1 MRSLGRQRRDA
12 GDERQR
18 ALPGLIGMLVGL
30 TASVGLILVVRF
42 APPFRSVR
50 LVDRLAPYVHD
61 TPAPSRLLGTATEAG
76 LLTAIA
82 RVFGPA
88 LGDGARLVDRMLGGR
103 AAVRRRLDALA
114 TDTTVE
120 DFRVDQ
126 VVWGALGLLAGV
138 AAATVGSVVAGGV
151 NVLSAGL
158 LCLAGLVAG
167 VLGRDWWLTQQV
179 QRREELLLA
188 EFPVVAELLA
198 LAVTAGESPTAAI
211 ARVTRLSG
219 GELARELGAALGRA
233 RAGVPLVDA
242 LQQVADR
249 TSLEALA
256 RFIDGLI
263 VAIER
268 GTPLAE
274 VLRAQAADVR
284 EAGKR
289 RLLEAGGRKEIAMM
303 VPVVFLVLPV
313 TVLFAL
319 FPGLISIVSLAR

>member
-1 MRSLGRQRRDA
+1 MNS
-12 GDERQR
+12 
-18 ALPGLIGMLVGL
+18 GLVGMLLGL
-30 TASVGLILVVRF
+30 TASLGLILVVGY
-42 APPFRSVR
+42 APPFRSVP

-61 TPAPSRLLGTATEAG
+61 TPAPSRLLGTATQPG
-76 LLTAIA
+76 LLTAVR

-88 LGDGARLVDRMLGGR
+88 VGDGARLVDRMLGGR

-114 TDTTVE
+114 ADTTVE
-120 DFRVDQ
+120 DFRVEQ
-126 VVWGALGLLAGV
+126 VVWGAVGLLGAV
-138 AAATVGSVVAGGV
+138 LLAAVGSVAAGGV

-158 LCLAGLVAG
+158 VCVAGLLGG

-179 QRREELLLA
+179 QQREQFLLA

-211 ARVTRLSG
+211 ARITRLSG

-249 TSLEALA
+249 TSLNALA
-256 RFIDGLI
+256 RFIDGLL

-319 FPGLISIVSLAR
+319 FPGLISIVSLAQ

>member
-1 MRSLGRQRRDA
+1 MSP
-12 GDERQR
+12 
-18 ALPGLIGMLVGL
+18 ALTGMLLGFVA
-30 TASVGLILVVRF
+30 ASGLILAVRY
-42 APPFRSVR
+42 APPFRAVR

-61 TPAPSRLLGTATEAG
+61 TPPPSRLLGTATEPG
-76 LLTAIA
+76 LLVAVR

-88 LGDGARLVDRMLGGR
+88 IGDGARLVDRFLGGR
-103 AAVRRRLDALA
+103 AAVRRRLDALGGEM
-114 TDTTVE
+114 TVE
-120 DFRVDQ
+120 DFRVEQ
-126 VVWGALGLLAGV
+126 VVWGGLGLLGGV
-138 AAATVGSVVAGGV
+138 AVTAVGSAAAGSL
-151 NVLSAGL
+151 NVLSAAL
-158 LCLAGLVAG
+158 LLVAGLVGG

-179 QRREELLLA
+179 NRREELLLA

-219 GELARELGAALGRA
+219 GELARELGNALGRA
-233 RAGVPLVDA
+233 RAGVPLTEA
-242 LQQVADR
+242 LQQGADR
-249 TSLEALA
+249 TSLDALA
-256 RFIDGLI
+256 RFIDGLL

-319 FPGLISIVSLAR
+319 YPGLISIVSLAQ

>member
-1 MRSLGRQRRDA
+1 VSAGVLGM
-12 GDERQR
+12 
-18 ALPGLIGMLVGL
+18 LIGLAGALGV
-30 TASVGLILVVRF
+30 ILAVSY

-61 TPAPSRLLGTATEAG
+61 TPAPSRLLGTATQPG
-76 LLTAIA
+76 LLTAIQ
-82 RVFGPA
+82 RVFGPVVA
-88 LGDGARLVDRMLGGR
+88 DGARLVDRMVGGR
-103 AAVRRRLDALA
+103 AAVRRRLDALGSGLS
-114 TDTTVE
+114 VE
-120 DFRVDQ
+120 ELRVEQ
-126 VVWGALGLLAGV
+126 VVWGGLGLLG
-138 AAATVGSVVAGGV
+138 AAVVATVGSVAAGGV
-151 NVLSAGL
+151 NALSVGL
-158 LCLAGLVAG
+158 LCLAGLLGG

-179 QRREELLLA
+179 QQREELLLA

-249 TSLEALA
+249 TSLDALA
-256 RFIDGLI
+256 RFVDGLL

-289 RLLEAGGRKEIAMM
+289 RLLEAGGRKEIQMM

-319 FPGLISIVSLAR
+319 FPGLISIVSLAQ

>member
-1 MRSLGRQRRDA
+1 
-12 GDERQR
+12 
-18 ALPGLIGMLVGL
+18 MLLGL
-30 TASVGLILVVRF
+30 TAATGVLLVVTY

-50 LVDRLAPYVHD
+50 LVDRLAPYLQD
-61 TPAPSRLLGTATEAG
+61 APTPSRLLGTATEPG
-76 LLTAIA
+76 LLTAA
-82 RVFGPA
+82 RRVFGPVVT
-88 LGDGARLVDRMLGGR
+88 DGARLLDRALGGR

-114 TDTTVE
+114 SDTTVE
-120 DFRVDQ
+120 DFRVEQ
-126 VVWGALGLLAGV
+126 VVWGGLGLLGAAGV
-138 AAATVGSVVAGGV
+138 ALVGTLAAGEF
-151 NVLSAGL
+151 NVLSVGL
-158 LCLAGLVAG
+158 LCVAG
-167 VLGRDWWLTQQV
+167 AVGGLLGRDWWLTRQV
-179 QRREELLLA
+179 TRREELLLA

-198 LAVTAGESPTAAI
+198 LAVTAGEGPAAAI
-211 ARVTRLSG
+211 DRVTRLSG
-219 GELARELGAALGRA
+219 GELARELGGALGRA
-233 RAGVPLVDA
+233 RAGVPLTEA

-249 TSLEALA
+249 TSLDPLA
-256 RFIDGLI
+256 RFVDGLL

-319 FPGLISIVSLAR
+319 FPGLISIVSLAS

>member
-1 MRSLGRQRRDA
+1 VNATLA
-12 GDERQR
+12 
-18 ALPGLIGMLVGL
+18 GMLLGL
-30 TASVGLILVVRF
+30 AAAAGVLLVATF

-61 TPAPSRLLGTATEAG
+61 TPPPSRLLGTATAPG
-76 LLTAIA
+76 LLTAA
-82 RVFGPA
+82 RRVFGPVVA
-88 LGDGARLVDRMLGGR
+88 DGARLVDRVLGGR
-103 AAVRRRLDALA
+103 TAVRRRLDALG

-120 DFRVDQ
+120 DFRIEQ
-126 VVWGALGLLAGV
+126 VVWGGLGLLGSALL
-138 AAATVGSVVAGGV
+138 AAVGSLLAGDL
-151 NVLSAGL
+151 NVLSVGL
-158 LCLAGLVAG
+158 LCVAGLVGG

-179 QRREELLLA
+179 RRREELLLA

-233 RAGVPLVDA
+233 RAGVPLADA

-249 TSLEALA
+249 TSLDALA
-256 RFIDGLI
+256 RFIDGLL

-313 TVLFAL
+313 TVVFAL
-319 FPGLISIVSLAR
+319 FPGLISIVSLAQ

>member
-1 MRSLGRQRRDA
+1 
-12 GDERQR
+12 
-18 ALPGLIGMLVGL
+18 
-30 TASVGLILVVRF
+30 
-42 APPFRSVR
+42 
-50 LVDRLAPYVHD
+50 
-61 TPAPSRLLGTATEAG
+61 
-76 LLTAIA
+76 
-82 RVFGPA
+82 VFGPA
-88 LGDGARLVDRMLGGR
+88 IGDGARIVDRMLGGR

-114 TDTTVE
+114 SDSTVE
-120 DFRVDQ
+120 DFRVEQ
-126 VVWGALGLLAGV
+126 VVWGALGLLGAALV
-138 AAATVGSVVAGGV
+138 AAVGSLLAGGI
-151 NVLSAGL
+151 NVLSAGSL
-158 LCLAGLVAG
+158 FVAGLVGG
-167 VLGRDWWLTQQV
+167 VLGRDWWLTQQL

-198 LAVTAGESPTAAI
+198 LAVTAGESPAAAI

-233 RAGVPLVDA
+233 RAGLPLVDA
-242 LQQVADR
+242 LQQVADG
-249 TSLEALA
+249 TSLDALA
-256 RFIDGLI
+256 RFIDGLL

-319 FPGLISIVSLAR
+319 FPGLISIVSLSQ

>member
-1 MRSLGRQRRDA
+1 VSAGVLG
-12 GDERQR
+12 
-18 ALPGLIGMLVGL
+18 LLIGL
-30 TASVGLILVVRF
+30 TAALGLILVASY

-61 TPAPSRLLGTATEAG
+61 TPAPSRLLGTATQPG
-76 LLTAIA
+76 LLTALR
-82 RVFGPA
+82 RVFGPVVA
-88 LGDGARLVDRMLGGR
+88 DGARLVDRMVGGR
-103 AAVRRRLDALA
+103 AAVRRRLDALGS
-114 TDTTVE
+114 DLTVE
-120 DFRVDQ
+120 DFRVEQ
-126 VVWGALGLLAGV
+126 VVWGAMGLLGAAAV
-138 AAATVGSVVAGGV
+138 AAVGSVVAGGV

-158 LCLAGLVAG
+158 LCLAGLLGG
-167 VLGRDWWLTQQV
+167 VLGREWWLTQQV
-179 QRREELLLA
+179 QKREELLLA
-188 EFPVVAELLA
+188 EFPVIAELLA

-242 LQQVADR
+242 LQQLADR
-249 TSLEALA
+249 TSLDALA
-256 RFIDGLI
+256 RFVDGLL

-289 RLLEAGGRKEIAMM
+289 RLLEAGGRKEIQMM

-319 FPGLISIVSLAR
+319 FPGLISIVSLAQ

>member
-1 MRSLGRQRRDA
+1 MSATLA
-12 GDERQR
+12 
-18 ALPGLIGMLVGL
+18 GMLLGL
-30 TASVGLILVVRF
+30 AGATGLVLVLTY

-61 TPAPSRLLGTATEAG
+61 TPPPSRLLGTATEPG
-76 LLTAIA
+76 LLTAA
-82 RVFGPA
+82 RRVFGPVIA
-88 LGDGARLVDRMLGGR
+88 DGAGLVDRVLGGR
-103 AAVRRRLDALA
+103 SAVRRRLDALGGES
-114 TDTTVE
+114 TVE
-120 DFRVDQ
+120 DFRIEQ
-126 VVWGALGLLAGV
+126 VVWGGLGLLG
-138 AAATVGSVVAGGV
+138 AALLATVGSVLAGSV
-151 NVLSAGL
+151 NVLSVAL
-158 LCLAGLVAG
+158 LCVAGLVGG

-179 QRREELLLA
+179 RRREELLLA

-198 LAVTAGESPTAAI
+198 LAVTAGEGPAAAI

-219 GELARELGAALGRA
+219 GELARELGGALGRA
-233 RAGVPLVDA
+233 RAGLPLTEA

-249 TSLEALA
+249 TSLDPLA
-256 RFIDGLI
+256 RFVDGLL

>member
-1 MRSLGRQRRDA
+1 MS
-12 GDERQR
+12 
-18 ALPGLIGMLVGL
+18 PGLLGMLLGL
-30 TASVGLILVVRF
+30 VAAGGLLLVVRF
-42 APPFRSVR
+42 APPFRAVR

-61 TPAPSRLLGTATEAG
+61 TPPPSRLLGTATEPG
-76 LLTAIA
+76 LLVAVR

-88 LGDGARLVDRMLGGR
+88 IGDGARVVDRFLGGR

-114 TDTTVE
+114 GDMTVE
-120 DFRVDQ
+120 DFRVEQ
-126 VVWGALGLLAGV
+126 VVWGGTGLLAGV
-138 AAATVGSVVAGGV
+138 VVAGVGSAAAGSL

-158 LCLAGLVAG
+158 LCVAGLVGG

-179 QRREELLLA
+179 NKREELLLA

-198 LAVTAGESPTAAI
+198 LSVTAGESPTAAI

-219 GELARELGAALGRA
+219 GELARELGNALGRA
-233 RAGVPLVDA
+233 RAGVPLAEA
-242 LQQVADR
+242 LQDVADR
-249 TSLEALA
+249 TSLDPLA
-256 RFIDGLI
+256 RFIDGLL

-319 FPGLISIVSLAR
+319 FPGLISIVSLAQ

>member
-1 MRSLGRQRRDA
+1 MLLGLA
-12 GDERQR
+12 
-18 ALPGLIGMLVGL
+18 AATGLV
-30 TASVGLILVVRF
+30 LVVTY

-61 TPAPSRLLGTATEAG
+61 TPSPSRLLGTQTEPG
-76 LLTAIA
+76 LLTTVR

-88 LGDGARLVDRMLGGR
+88 VGNGARLVDRFLGGR
-103 AAVRRRLDALA
+103 ASVRRRLEASGGE
-114 TDTTVE
+114 TTLE
-120 DFRVDQ
+120 DFRVEQ
-126 VVWGALGLLAGV
+126 VVWGGLGLLG
-138 AAATVGSVVAGGV
+138 AALLTTVGSLMAGGV

-158 LCLAGLVAG
+158 LCVAGLVGG
-167 VLGRDWWLTQQV
+167 VLGRDWWLTQRV
-179 QRREELLLA
+179 QRRETLLLA

-233 RAGVPLVDA
+233 RAGVPLVEA
-242 LQQVADR
+242 LQHVADR
-249 TSLEALA
+249 TSLDPLA
-256 RFIDGLI
+256 RFIDGLL
-263 VAIER
+263 VALER

-319 FPGLISIVSLAR
+319 FPGLISIVSLTR

>member
-1 MRSLGRQRRDA
+1 
-12 GDERQR
+12 
-18 ALPGLIGMLVGL
+18 
-30 TASVGLILVVRF
+30 
-42 APPFRSVR
+42 
-50 LVDRLAPYVHD
+50 
-61 TPAPSRLLGTATEAG
+61 
-76 LLTAIA
+76 LLTAIR
-82 RVFGPA
+82 RVFGPTV
-88 LGDGARLVDRMLGGR
+88 GDGARLVDRMLGGR
-103 AAVRRRLDALA
+103 AAVRRRLDALGSGL
-114 TDTTVE
+114 TVE
-120 DFRVDQ
+120 DFRVEQ
-126 VVWGALGLLAGV
+126 VVWGALGLLG
-138 AAATVGSVVAGGV
+138 AALVATVGSVAAGGV

-158 LCLAGLVAG
+158 LCLAGVLGG

-179 QRREELLLA
+179 QKREELLLA

-211 ARVTRLSG
+211 ARVTRLSR
-219 GELARELGAALGRA
+219 GELAQELGAALGRA

-249 TSLEALA
+249 TSLDALA
-256 RFIDGLI
+256 RFVDGLL

-319 FPGLISIVSLAR
+319 FPGLISIVSLAQ

>member
-1 MRSLGRQRRDA
+1 VT
-12 GDERQR
+12 
-18 ALPGLIGMLVGL
+18 PGLVGMLLGL
-30 TASVGLILVVRF
+30 VAAGGLLLAISY
-42 APPFRSVR
+42 APPFRQVR
-50 LVDRLAPYVHD
+50 LVDRLAPYVSD
-61 TPAPSRLLGTATEAG
+61 TPAPSRLLGTATQPG
-76 LLTAIA
+76 LLTAA
-82 RVFGPA
+82 RRVFGPA
-88 LGDGARLVDRMLGGR
+88 LSDGARHVDRLLGGR
-103 AAVRRRLDALA
+103 IAVRRRLDALGGN
-114 TDTTVE
+114 TTVE
-120 DFRVDQ
+120 DFRVEQ
-126 VVWGALGLLAGV
+126 VVWGGLGLL
-138 AAATVGSVVAGGV
+138 VGSALTVLGSALAGSV
-151 NVLSAGL
+151 NVLSAAL
-158 LCLAGLVAG
+158 LCVAGLVGG

-219 GELARELGAALGRA
+219 GELARELGGALGRA
-233 RAGVPLVDA
+233 RAGVPLVEA
-242 LQQVADR
+242 LQQLADR
-249 TSLEALA
+249 TSLDALA
-256 RFIDGLI
+256 RFVDGLI

-303 VPVVFLVLPV
+303 MPVVFLVLPV

-319 FPGLISIVSLAR
+319 FPGLISIVSLAQ

>member
-1 MRSLGRQRRDA
+1 MLLGLVA
-12 GDERQR
+12 
-18 ALPGLIGMLVGL
+18 AVGL
-30 TASVGLILVVRF
+30 VLAVSY

-61 TPAPSRLLGTATEAG
+61 TPAPSRLLGTATEPG
-76 LLTAIA
+76 LLTAA
-82 RVFGPA
+82 RRVFGPA
-88 LGDGARLVDRMLGGR
+88 IGDGAQVVDRFLGGR

-114 TDTTVE
+114 TDASVE
-120 DFRVDQ
+120 DFRVEQ
-126 VVWGALGLLAGV
+126 VVWGGLGLLG
-138 AAATVGSVVAGGV
+138 AALVTTVGSVAAGGV
-151 NVLSAGL
+151 NVLSAAL
-158 LCLAGLVAG
+158 LCVAGTVGG
-167 VLGRDWWLTQQV
+167 VLGRDWWLTRQV
-179 QRREELLLA
+179 QHREELLLA

-198 LAVTAGESPTAAI
+198 LAVTAGESPVAAI

-233 RAGVPLVDA
+233 RAGMPLSDA
-242 LQQVADR
+242 LQQMADR
-249 TSLEALA
+249 TSLDPLA
-256 RFIDGLI
+256 RFIDGLL

-319 FPGLISIVSLAR
+319 FPGLISIVSLAQ

>member
-1 MRSLGRQRRDA
+1 MSA
-12 GDERQR
+12 G
-18 ALPGLIGMLVGL
+18 LLGMLLGL
-30 TASVGLILVVRF
+30 LASTGLLLAF
-42 APPFRSVR
+42 SYAPPFRQVR
-50 LVDRLAPYVHD
+50 LVDRLAPYVSD
-61 TPAPSRLLGTATEAG
+61 APAPSRLLGTATEPG
-76 LLTAIA
+76 LLSAA
-82 RVFGPA
+82 RRVFGPA
-88 LGDGARLVDRMLGGR
+88 LAGGAHRVDRLLGGR
-103 AAVRRRLDALA
+103 VAVRRRLDALGA
-114 TDTTVE
+114 DATVE
-120 DFRVDQ
+120 DFRVEQ
-126 VVWGALGLLAGV
+126 VVWGALGLLAGAV
-138 AAATVGSVVAGGV
+138 LTGLGAALAGSV
-151 NVLSAGL
+151 NVLSAVL
-158 LCLAGLVAG
+158 LCVAGLVGG

-211 ARVTRLSG
+211 ARVIRLSG

-233 RAGVPLVDA
+233 RAGVPLVEA
-242 LQQVADR
+242 LQELADR
-249 TSLEALA
+249 TSLDALA
-256 RFIDGLI
+256 RFVDGLV

-319 FPGLISIVSLAR
+319 FPGLISIVSLAQ

>member
-1 MRSLGRQRRDA
+1 VNA
-12 GDERQR
+12 GI
-18 ALPGLIGMLVGL
+18 IGMLLGL
-30 TASVGLILVVRF
+30 TAALGLILAIRY
-42 APPFRSVR
+42 APPLRSVR

-61 TPAPSRLLGTATEAG
+61 SPPPSRLLGTATEAG
-76 LLTAIA
+76 LLTAIR
-82 RVFGPA
+82 RVFGPVVS
-88 LGDGARLVDRMLGGR
+88 DGARLVDRMLGGR
-103 AAVRRRLDALA
+103 AAVRRRLDALGSVLS
-114 TDTTVE
+114 VE
-120 DFRVDQ
+120 DFRVEQ
-126 VVWGALGLLAGV
+126 VVWGALGLLGSALV
-138 AAATVGSVVAGGV
+138 ATVGSVAAGGV

-158 LCLAGLVAG
+158 LCLAGVLGG

-179 QRREELLLA
+179 QQREQLLLA

-219 GELARELGAALGRA
+219 GELARELGAALARA

-249 TSLEALA
+249 TSLDALA
-256 RFIDGLI
+256 RFIDGLL

-319 FPGLISIVSLAR
+319 FPGLISIVSLAQ

>member
-1 MRSLGRQRRDA
+1 MSGA
-12 GDERQR
+12 VV
-18 ALPGLIGMLVGL
+18 GMLLGL
-30 TASVGLILVVRF
+30 AAATGLVLVVSY

-61 TPAPSRLLGTATEAG
+61 TPPPSRLLGTATEPG
-76 LLTAIA
+76 LLDAV
-82 RVFGPA
+82 RKVFGPA
-88 LGDGARLVDRMLGGR
+88 VADGARLVDRLLGGR
-103 AAVRRRLDALA
+103 AAVRRRLDALGGR
-114 TDTTVE
+114 TSVE
-120 DFRVDQ
+120 DFRVEQ
-126 VVWGALGLLAGV
+126 VVWGGLGLLGGAVLTAVGALAAG
-138 AAATVGSVVAGGV
+138 SLNLLSGGLLCV
-151 NVLSAGL
+151 AGL
-158 LCLAGLVAG
+158 LGG

-179 QRREELLLA
+179 RRREELLLA

-198 LAVTAGESPTAAI
+198 LAVTAGEGPAAAI

-219 GELARELGAALGRA
+219 GELARELGSALGRA
-233 RAGVPLVDA
+233 RSGMPLTDA
-242 LQQVADR
+242 LQQLADR
-249 TSLEALA
+249 TSLEPLA
-256 RFIDGLI
+256 RFVDGLL

-289 RLLEAGGRKEIAMM
+289 RLLEAGGRKEIQMM

-319 FPGLISIVSLAR
+319 FPGLISIVSLAQ

>member
-1 MRSLGRQRRDA
+1 MSA
-12 GDERQR
+12 GVT
-18 ALPGLIGMLVGL
+18 GMLLGL
-30 TASVGLILVVRF
+30 VAAAGVLLAVAY
-42 APPFRSVR
+42 APPFRQVR
-50 LVDRLAPYVHD
+50 LVDRLAPYVSD
-61 TPAPSRLLGTATEAG
+61 TPAPSRLLGTATQPG
-76 LLTAIA
+76 LLTAA
-82 RVFGPA
+82 RRVFGPA
-88 LGDGARLVDRMLGGR
+88 LADGAHHVDRLLGGR
-103 AAVRRRLDALA
+103 IAVRRRLDALGG
-114 TDTTVE
+114 DTTVE
-120 DFRVDQ
+120 DFRVEQ
-126 VVWGALGLLAGV
+126 VVWGGLGLLG
-138 AAATVGSVVAGGV
+138 GSVLTVLGSALAGSV
-151 NVLSAGL
+151 NVLSAAL
-158 LCLAGLVAG
+158 LCVAGLVGG

-198 LAVTAGESPTAAI
+198 LAVTAGESPTAAM

-233 RAGVPLVDA
+233 RAGVPLIEA
-242 LQQVADR
+242 LQQLADR
-249 TSLEALA
+249 TSLDALA
-256 RFIDGLI
+256 RFVDGLI

-319 FPGLISIVSLAR
+319 YPGLISIVSLAQ

>member
-1 MRSLGRQRRDA
+1 MTS
-12 GDERQR
+12 
-18 ALPGLIGMLVGL
+18 GLLGMLLGL
-30 TASVGLILVVRF
+30 AAATGLILVLTY

-50 LVDRLAPYVHD
+50 LVDRLAPYVSD
-61 TPAPSRLLGTATEAG
+61 TPPPSRLLGTATEAG
-76 LLTAIA
+76 LLTAVR
-82 RVFGPA
+82 RVFGPVI
-88 LGDGARLVDRMLGGR
+88 GDGARLVDRFLGGR
-103 AAVRRRLDALA
+103 GSVRRRLDALA
-114 TDTTVE
+114 GDTTVE
-120 DFRVDQ
+120 DFRVEQ
-126 VVWGALGLLAGV
+126 VVWGGVGLLG
-138 AAATVGSVVAGGV
+138 AALLATVGSVAAGGL
-151 NVLSAGL
+151 NVLSAAL
-158 LCLAGLVAG
+158 LCLAGAVGG
-167 VLGRDWWLTQQV
+167 VLARDWWLTQQV
-179 QRREELLLA
+179 QRRETLLLA

-198 LAVTAGESPTAAI
+198 LAVTAGEGPAAAI

-233 RAGVPLVDA
+233 RAGIPLTEA
-242 LQQVADR
+242 LQQLADR
-249 TSLEALA
+249 TSLDPLA
-256 RFIDGLI
+256 RFIDGLL

-319 FPGLISIVSLAR
+319 FPGLISIVSLAQ

>member
-1 MRSLGRQRRDA
+1 MLLG
-12 GDERQR
+12 
-18 ALPGLIGMLVGL
+18 LVG
-30 TASVGLILVVRF
+30 AVGLILVLTY

-61 TPAPSRLLGTATEAG
+61 TPPPSRLLGTATEAG
-76 LLTAIA
+76 LLTAVR
-82 RVFGPA
+82 RVFGPVI
-88 LGDGARLVDRMLGGR
+88 GDGARLVDRLLGGR
-103 AAVRRRLDALA
+103 SAVRRRLDALGG
-114 TDTTVE
+114 DTGVE
-120 DFRVDQ
+120 DFRVEQ
-126 VVWGALGLLAGV
+126 VVWGGLGLLAAAGV
-138 AAATVGSVVAGGV
+138 TVGGGLVSGSV
-151 NVLSAGL
+151 NLLSAAL
-158 LCLAGLVAG
+158 LCVAGLVGG

-179 QRREELLLA
+179 RRREELLLA

-219 GELARELGAALGRA
+219 GELARELGSALGRA
-233 RAGVPLVDA
+233 RAGVPLMEA

-249 TSLEALA
+249 TSLDPLA
-256 RFIDGLI
+256 RFIDGLL
-263 VAIER
+263 VAVER

-289 RLLEAGGRKEIAMM
+289 RLLEEGGRKEIAMM

-319 FPGLISIVSLAR
+319 FPGLISIVSLAQ

>member
-1 MRSLGRQRRDA
+1 VSA
-12 GDERQR
+12 GV
-18 ALPGLIGMLVGL
+18 IGMLLGL
-30 TASVGLILVVRF
+30 VAAAGVLLAVAY
-42 APPFRSVR
+42 APPFRQVR
-50 LVDRLAPYVHD
+50 LVDRLAPYVSD
-61 TPAPSRLLGTATEAG
+61 TPAPSRLLGTATQPG
-76 LLTAIA
+76 LLTAA
-82 RVFGPA
+82 RRVFGPA
-88 LGDGARLVDRMLGGR
+88 LADGAHHVDRLLGGR
-103 AAVRRRLDALA
+103 IAVRRRLDALGG
-114 TDTTVE
+114 DTTVE
-120 DFRVDQ
+120 DFRVEQ
-126 VVWGALGLLAGV
+126 VVWGGLGLLG
-138 AAATVGSVVAGGV
+138 GSVLTVLGSALAGSV
-151 NVLSAGL
+151 NVLSAAL
-158 LCLAGLVAG
+158 LCVAGLVGG

-198 LAVTAGESPTAAI
+198 LAVTAGESPTAAM

-233 RAGVPLVDA
+233 RAGVPLIEA
-242 LQQVADR
+242 LQQLADR
-249 TSLEALA
+249 TSLDALA
-256 RFIDGLI
+256 RFVDGLI

-284 EAGKR
+284 EAGER

-319 FPGLISIVSLAR
+319 YPGLISIVSLAQ

>member
-1 MRSLGRQRRDA
+1 VSA
-12 GDERQR
+12 G
-18 ALPGLIGMLVGL
+18 LTGMLLGL
-30 TASVGLILVVRF
+30 AVATGLILVITY

-61 TPAPSRLLGTATEAG
+61 TPPPSRLLGTATEAG
-76 LLTAIA
+76 MLTAA
-82 RVFGPA
+82 RRVFGPA
-88 LGDGARLVDRMLGGR
+88 IADGARLVDKFLGGR
-103 AAVRRRLDALA
+103 AAVRRRLDALGDGA
-114 TDTTVE
+114 TVD
-120 DFRVDQ
+120 DFRVEQ
-126 VVWGALGLLAGV
+126 VVWGVLGLLGAVLVAFAGSLL
-138 AAATVGSVVAGGV
+138 AGSV
-151 NVLSAGL
+151 NVVSAGL
-158 LCLAGLVAG
+158 LCLAGAMGG

-179 QRREELLLA
+179 QRREEVLLA

-233 RAGVPLVDA
+233 RAGEPLADA

-249 TSLEALA
+249 TSLDALA
-256 RFIDGLI
+256 RFIDGLL

-313 TVLFAL
+313 TVVFAL
-319 FPGLISIVSLAR
+319 FPGLISIVSLAQ

>member
-1 MRSLGRQRRDA
+1 VV
-12 GDERQR
+12 
-18 ALPGLIGMLVGL
+18 GMLLGLMAAVGFVLVL
-30 TASVGLILVVRF
+30 TF

-61 TPAPSRLLGTATEAG
+61 TPPPSRLLGTATEAG
-76 LLTAIA
+76 LLTAVRRI
-82 RVFGPA
+82 FGPVV
-88 LGDGARLVDRMLGGR
+88 GDGARLVDRVLGGR
-103 AAVRRRLDALA
+103 AAVRRRLDALGGEA
-114 TDTTVE
+114 SVE
-120 DFRVDQ
+120 DFRIEQ
-126 VVWGALGLLAGV
+126 VIWGGLGLLG
-138 AAATVGSVVAGGV
+138 AAVLATVGSLMAGGL

-158 LCLAGLVAG
+158 LCVAGLVGG

-179 QRREELLLA
+179 QKREELLLA
-188 EFPVVAELLA
+188 EFPVIAELLA

-242 LQQVADR
+242 LQQLADR
-249 TSLEALA
+249 TSLDALA
-256 RFIDGLI
+256 RFVDGLL

-319 FPGLISIVSLAR
+319 FPGLISIVSLAQ

>member
-1 MRSLGRQRRDA
+1 VNGA
-12 GDERQR
+12 VV
-18 ALPGLIGMLVGL
+18 GMLLGL
-30 TASVGLILVVRF
+30 VAATGLVLAVSY

-61 TPAPSRLLGTATEAG
+61 TPPPSRLLGTATEAG
-76 LLTAIA
+76 LLDAV
-82 RVFGPA
+82 RKVFGPA
-88 LGDGARLVDRMLGGR
+88 VSDGARLVDRLLGGR
-103 AAVRRRLDALA
+103 AAVRRRLDALGG
-114 TDTTVE
+114 TTSVE
-120 DFRVDQ
+120 DFRVEQ
-126 VVWGALGLLAGV
+126 VVWGGLGLLAGAV
-138 AAATVGSVVAGGV
+138 LTAIGALAAGGL
-151 NVLSAGL
+151 NLLSGALLCVAGL
-158 LCLAGLVAG
+158 LGG

-179 QRREELLLA
+179 TRREELLLA

-198 LAVTAGESPTAAI
+198 LAVTAGEGPAAAI

-219 GELARELGAALGRA
+219 GELARELGSALGRA
-233 RAGVPLVDA
+233 RSGMPLSDA
-242 LQQVADR
+242 LQQLADR
-249 TSLEALA
+249 TSLEPLA
-256 RFIDGLI
+256 RFVDGLL

-289 RLLEAGGRKEIAMM
+289 RLLEAGGRKEIQMM

-319 FPGLISIVSLAR
+319 FPGLISIVSLAQ

>member
-1 MRSLGRQRRDA
+1 MSG
-12 GDERQR
+12 
-18 ALPGLIGMLVGL
+18 GLTGMLLGLVG
-30 TASVGLILVVRF
+30 AVGVILVVTY
-42 APPFRSVR
+42 APPFRAVR

-61 TPAPSRLLGTATEAG
+61 TPPPSRLLGTATEPGMLA
-76 LLTAIA
+76 AVRRI
-82 RVFGPA
+82 FGPA
-88 LGDGARLVDRMLGGR
+88 IGDGARIIDKFLGGR
-103 AAVRRRLDALA
+103 AAVHRRLDALGSGS
-114 TDTTVE
+114 TVE
-120 DFRVDQ
+120 DFRVEQ
-126 VVWGALGLLAGV
+126 VVWGGLGLLGAVLLAGV
-138 AAATVGSVVAGGV
+138 GSLLAGGL
-151 NVLSAGL
+151 NVLSAAL
-158 LCLAGLVAG
+158 LCVAGVVGG

-188 EFPVVAELLA
+188 EFPVIAELLA

-249 TSLEALA
+249 TSLDALA
-256 RFIDGLI
+256 RFIDGLL

-313 TVLFAL
+313 TVVFAL

>member
-1 MRSLGRQRRDA
+1 MSA
-12 GDERQR
+12 G
-18 ALPGLIGMLVGL
+18 LLGMLLGL
-30 TASVGLILVVRF
+30 AAASGVLLAVSF
-42 APPFRSVR
+42 SPPFRQVR

-61 TPAPSRLLGTATEAG
+61 TPAPSRLLGTATQPG
-76 LLTAIA
+76 MLTAA
-82 RVFGPA
+82 RRVFGPVLA
-88 LGDGARLVDRMLGGR
+88 DGARHVDRLLGGR
-103 AAVRRRLDALA
+103 VAVRRRLDALGA
-114 TDTTVE
+114 ETTVE
-120 DFRVDQ
+120 DFRVEQ
-126 VVWGALGLLAGV
+126 VVWGGLGLLGGALL
-138 AAATVGSVVAGGV
+138 TLVGSALAGSV
-151 NVLSAGL
+151 NVLSAVL
-158 LCLAGLVAG
+158 LCVAGLVGG

-198 LAVTAGESPTAAI
+198 LAVTAGESPVAAI

-219 GELARELGAALGRA
+219 GELARELGAALARA
-233 RAGVPLVDA
+233 RAGTPLVEA
-242 LQQVADR
+242 LQQLADR

-256 RFIDGLI
+256 RFVDGVV

-268 GTPLAE
+268 GTPLAD

-319 FPGLISIVSLAR
+319 YPGLISIVSLAQ

>member
-1 MRSLGRQRRDA
+1 MTPGFLGM
-12 GDERQR
+12 
-18 ALPGLIGMLVGL
+18 LLGLIA
-30 TASVGLILVVRF
+30 ASGVLLAVRY
-42 APPFRSVR
+42 APPFRQVR
-50 LVDRLAPYVHD
+50 LVDRLAPYVQD
-61 TPAPSRLLGTATEAG
+61 SPAPSRLLGTVTQPG
-76 LLTAIA
+76 LLTATR
-82 RVFGPA
+82 RVFGPLLA
-88 LGDGARLVDRMLGGR
+88 DGAHHVDKVLGGR
-103 AAVRRRLDALA
+103 VAVRRRLDALGA
-114 TDTTVE
+114 ESTVE
-120 DFRVDQ
+120 DFRVEQ
-126 VVWGALGLLAGV
+126 VVWGGVGLLGATAV
-138 AAATVGSVVAGGV
+138 ATVGSALAGSV
-151 NVLSAGL
+151 NVLSVVL
-158 LCLAGLVAG
+158 LLVAGLVGG

-219 GELARELGAALGRA
+219 GELARELGGALGRA
-233 RAGVPLVDA
+233 RAGVPLVEA
-242 LQQVADR
+242 LQELADR
-249 TSLEALA
+249 TSLDALA
-256 RFIDGLI
+256 RFVDGLI

-289 RLLEAGGRKEIAMM
+289 RLLEAGGRKEIQMM

-319 FPGLISIVSLAR
+319 FPGLISIVSLAQ

>member
-1 MRSLGRQRRDA
+1 MSA
-12 GDERQR
+12 G
-18 ALPGLIGMLVGL
+18 LTGMLLGL
-30 TASVGLILVVRF
+30 LAAAGLVLVVTY

-50 LVDRLAPYVHD
+50 LVDRLAPYLQD
-61 TPAPSRLLGTATEAG
+61 TPPPSRLLGTATEPG
-76 LLTAIA
+76 LLTAVR

-88 LGDGARLVDRMLGGR
+88 VG
-103 AAVRRRLDALA
+103 RRRPARRPA
-114 TDTTVE
+114 CSA
-120 DFRVDQ
+120 
-126 VVWGALGLLAGV
+126 GAPRSAAGSTHWPPTPRSRTS
-138 AAATVGSVVAGGV
+138 ASSRSSGAGSGCSGRRSWPPSARSPRASL

-158 LCLAGLVAG
+158 LCVAGLVGG
-167 VLGRDWWLTQQV
+167 VLGRDWWLTRQV

-198 LAVTAGESPTAAI
+198 LAVTAGEGPTAAI
-211 ARVTRLSG
+211 DRVTRLSG

-233 RAGVPLVDA
+233 RAGVPLVEA

-249 TSLEALA
+249 TSLDPLA
-256 RFIDGLI
+256 RFIDGLL

-319 FPGLISIVSLAR
+319 FPGLISIVSLAP